1 MKTKLNNFEEIEC
14 GVSVAGSE
22 KQEWSFTLY
31 DFDGRGKITKDD
43 LAQLLKSLYA
53 AVGSTISLPKSG
65 TKTLKLK
72 LTVSPDT
79 AKANNNNINLSPQ
92 HQGKGGK
99 ENSSKI
105 VKDTMKQNNL
115 SPLIG
120 AQASKKRTPLDLSSK
135 DCKNHKEEVKNT
147 NVLQDCSPSKLASKP
162 HLSHK
167 DKRHLVQLVQQNM
180 ERHQQQQQQRTKH
193 KSHHH
198 RSKHKHKHQTAAPV
212 ATGAA
217 PEQQPSSQ
225 ESQERRNYYLDLAGI
240 ENYNVTRLQTEN
252 VAGLESIALEGSP
265 SKRRHHRRDRHKN
278 RDKSHRDTIHV
289 DTERTEHSR
298 VADFVIPPYQFLENM
313 VERVTE
319 QTVDGPQGQGGEE
332 GSPSAP
338 LQTPPPP
345 PRMRPVS
352 LPPHLPDVVSPHHHR
367 RHRNRERNRRLAMQ
381 QVAEW
386 IEREHPN
393 FGGQLQVLEEIN
405 VDCPTTTEGLNLVQ
419 NDSQTQ
425 QIVIERHEHHHIH
438 EHHHHHHY
446 HYYQET

>member
-1 MKTKLNNFEEIEC
+1 M
-14 GVSVAGSE
+14 
-22 KQEWSFTLY
+22 
-31 DFDGRGKITKDD
+31 
-43 LAQLLKSLYA
+43 
-53 AVGSTISLPKSG
+53 
-65 TKTLKLK
+65 
-72 LTVSPDT
+72 
-79 AKANNNNINLSPQ
+79 
-92 HQGKGGK
+92 
-99 ENSSKI
+99 
-105 VKDTMKQNNL
+105 
-115 SPLIG
+115 
-120 AQASKKRTPLDLSSK
+120 
-135 DCKNHKEEVKNT
+135 
-147 NVLQDCSPSKLASKP
+147 
-162 HLSHK
+162 
-167 DKRHLVQLVQQNM
+167 
-180 ERHQQQQQQRTKH
+180 
-193 KSHHH
+193 
-198 RSKHKHKHQTAAPV
+198 
-212 ATGAA
+212 
-217 PEQQPSSQ
+217 
-225 ESQERRNYYLDLAGI
+225 
-240 ENYNVTRLQTEN
+240 TRLQTD
-252 VAGLESIALEGSP
+252 VTQDSIGVEGSP
-265 SKRRHHRRDRHKN
+265 NKRRHHRRERHKN
-278 RDKSHRDTIHV
+278 RDKSHRDAIHV
-289 DTERTEHSR
+289 DTERTEHQTR

-319 QTVDGPQGQGGEE
+319 QSVDPNGPQGQGGDGA
-332 GSPSAP
+332 GSPAAAP